1 MMTDKLYRGLRFAML
16 AGMFLLPLSA
26 CGVSDEDITTP
37 VKIVAFGDSLTAGYN
52 LPADAAFPSQL
63 QQKFLSEGSTGVTIE
78 NQGISGDTTQ
88 DGVQRLNKVL
98 DAKPDI
104 VILELGANDILR
116 NAPAEKARS
125 NLRHII
131 AELQKA
137 NVTVILAGIR
147 VNGIFAMRASTGQYS
162 DLFTDL
168 GEEMGVETYP
178 HFLDGVMGQ
187 SELNLQD
194 GLHPNRDGIAVI
206 VENIYPL
213 VHEVAVDVAK
223 RKGE

>member
-1 MMTDKLYRGLRFAML
+1 MMTDKLYHGLRLLTAVAFPLLSL
-16 AGMFLLPLSA
+16 AA
-26 CGVSDEDITTP
+26 CGGSDDAITTP

-63 QQKFLSEGSTGVTIE
+63 QQKFLSQGSTGVTIE

-98 DAKPDI
+98 EAKPDI

-116 NAPAEKARS
+116 DAPAEKARS
-125 NLRHII
+125 NLRQII
-131 AELQKA
+131 SELQKA
-137 NVTVILAGIR
+137 NVTVILTGIR
-147 VNGIFAMRASTGQYS
+147 VNGIFAMRASTGQYR

-168 GEEMGVETYP
+168 GSEMGVETYP

-187 SELNLQD
+187 KELNLQD
-194 GLHPNRDGIAVI
+194 GLHPNRDGITVI